1 MDRKSRYKE
10 FRNMFPYS
18 EYYDG
23 GEVNFVEKAWTVLLI
38 CSVKLFLFEK
48 RNVYARPCTEE

>member
-1 MDRKSRYKE
+1 
-10 FRNMFPYS
+10 MFPYS